1 MTVMANN
8 NKGPAMGCAIL
19 LVMAAGALFVLWL
32 CARTVAC
39 AFGF

>member
-1 MTVMANN
+1 MDGG
-8 NKGPAMGCAIL
+8 KKGGPAMGCAIL
-19 LVMAAGALFVLWL
+19 LAMCAGALLVLWL